1 MAPRLSAAARGVRAA
16 LLLCAAARRAAPQ
29 ATPWAYQPH
38 SYYWLEFD
46 DCETKDFASGPCA
59 VPATFQYDS
68 TDVQESCDMTAYGQA
83 QGINLAV
90 CDINLAGANAGSD
103 AILCDSA
110 GDPPSDA
117 YCAYTA
123 EETVLSPFS
132 LPPVDLVRGE
142 NFTISWHIS
151 GFVCSTLTQVQC
163 QSAAATCKWSAG
175 SCQEYTSTSRGPSI
189 SNPAT
194 RRSFVMITQEDCP
207 ATLTGRRSFLQEQ
220 CETLETAGACN
231 AAGAPC
237 LWDAAD
243 GEPPCCSCS
252 RSRSCSSFSSFSPS

>member
-1 MAPRLSAAARGVRAA
+1 
-16 LLLCAAARRAAPQ
+16 
-29 ATPWAYQPH
+29 
-38 SYYWLEFD
+38 
-46 DCETKDFASGPCA
+46 
-59 VPATFQYDS
+59 
-68 TDVQESCDMTAYGQA
+68 MTAYGQA

-132 LPPVDLVRGE
+132 MPPVDLVRGE

-163 QSAAATCKWSAG
+163 QSAAATCKWIGAT
-175 SCQEYTSTSRGPSI
+175 CQEYTSTSRGPSI

-220 CETLETAGACN
+220 CETLATAQACN

-243 GEPPCCSCS
+243 GEPPFLLVLVLLMLLPLPLPLPLPISIYIHPPLHTTPTPQLNPKTCSLSHPSYSSSLSPSCS
-252 RSRSCSSFSSFSPS
+252 RSPPPVARPQAAAARWRSRRPPAAPAPPTTPCPS